1 MEYGERN
8 VSWLADGIG
17 IVKDAVYTRWSE
29 PFWSSGEDWE
39 LFSVLELAEFRSGDS
54 EPLNKILNQKNTIK
68 FDDLEHVAEFD
79 NDPYHISRKVGIQRI
94 GQPVHQED
102 F

>member
-1 MEYGERN
+1 M
-8 VSWLADGIG
+8 L
-17 IVKDAVYTRWSE
+17 
-29 PFWSSGEDWE
+29 
-39 LFSVLELAEFRSGDS
+39 FRSDS
-54 EPLNKILNQKNTIK
+54 EPLNKMLNQRNTIK